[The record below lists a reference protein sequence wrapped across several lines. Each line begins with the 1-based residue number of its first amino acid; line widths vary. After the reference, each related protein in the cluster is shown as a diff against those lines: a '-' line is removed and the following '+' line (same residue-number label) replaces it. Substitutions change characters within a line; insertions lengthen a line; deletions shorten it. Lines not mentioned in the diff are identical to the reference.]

1 MHKGGCT
8 GSKLSWLLVF
18 VGALN
23 WGLVG
28 LGGFFNGDWNVVHL
42 LLGSWPW
49 LEWVVYILEISTRL
63 KMDFKSVDLPAPFGP
78 ISTVTVPFCNSKF
91 TFFKI

>member
-49 LEWVVYILEISTRL
+49 LEWVVYILVGLAGVMSL
-63 KMDFKSVDLPAPFGP
+63 FHCKCSKCKMAGAETPKV
-78 ISTVTVPFCNSKF
+78 
-91 TFFKI
+91 